1 MATLKAVKQSKSKS
15 DPAEAA
21 VTAPQL
27 RDTDRT
33 REKIIRHAT
42 KEIAAKGFD
51 GARVDKIAAS
61 CRLSKNTLYYHFKSK
76 EGLFTAVLEGM
87 YERLRKRQDDLDIP
101 FDRPEAAIKEFARQ
115 TFWAFA
121 DNPDIIRLLNDENL
135 HGARHIKKSTVLR
148 SLYDPLVDVVSK
160 ILSTGQDAGVF
171 KKNLDAVS
179 IYIVISSISY
189 HFLSNRYTLELTLNR
204 DMSSVEAY
212 KAWSEYVA
220 DVAVVVCKNLDP
232 GMMPV

>member
-1 MATLKAVKQSKSKS
+1 VRANTDADKESISETSGVQ
-15 DPAEAA
+15 
-21 VTAPQL
+21 V
-27 RDTDRT
+27 RDADRT

-101 FDRPEAAIKEFARQ
+101 FDRPEAAIREFARQ

-135 HGARHIKKSTVLR
+135 HHARHIKKSPLVR
-148 SLYDPLVDVVSK
+148 SLYDPLVDVVRK
-160 ILSTGQDAGVF
+160 ILNEGESAGVF
-171 KKNLDAVS
+171 QKHLDPAA
-179 IYIVISSISY
+179 IYITISSTCY
-189 HFLSNRYTLELTLNR
+189 HFLSNRYTLEITLGR
-204 DMSSVEAY
+204 DLSSTAAY
-212 KAWSEYVA
+212 KLWSEHVA
-220 DVAVVVCKNLDP
+220 EVAATVCMNLQQP
-232 GMMPV
+232 QTLASLK